1 MDGSDQVCPCRKR
14 AWKRPPAHL
23 GCLVVMPA
31 RWCYLD
37 PLPCHACGKFRF
49 FSPFLFLFPEHLMLM
64 LLPTGCVLPLSTLW
78 ISITPISRSLCYLLA
93 ELTDSSGKWS
103 GAWHAKSC
111 VGSKFQYCQCRG
123 MASGW
128 ITIIEDHERKSFVSY
143 RSRAMAAALY
153 LRQLSL
159 ARRTKS

>member
-14 AWKRPPAHL
+14 AWKTPPAHL

-64 LLPTGCVLPLSTLW
+64 LLPTGCVPLF
-78 ISITPISRSLCYLLA
+78 LLSGYQSPRFLGPFA
-93 ELTDSSGKWS
+93 ICWPSWTDSSGKWS

-123 MASGW
+123 MASSW
-128 ITIIEDHERKSFVSY
+128 ITIIEDHERRSFVSY